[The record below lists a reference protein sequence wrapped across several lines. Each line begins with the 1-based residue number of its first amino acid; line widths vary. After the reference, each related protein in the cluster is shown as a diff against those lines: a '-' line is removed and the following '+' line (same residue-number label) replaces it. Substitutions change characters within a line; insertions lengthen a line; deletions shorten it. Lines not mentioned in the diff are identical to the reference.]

1 MKAAEVK
8 RLKKAAIKTIATVV
22 AESLNE
28 LEKAIH
34 LSLVSLL
41 QQPVAV
47 KPRKARATRKPKVER
62 QLRQPRT
69 FKQPAV
75 KAAEPASLDD

>member
-1 MKAAEVK
+1 MKAAELK
-8 RLKKAAIKTIATVV
+8 RLKKAAIKTVATVV

-34 LSLVSLL
+34 LSLASLL

-47 KPRKARATRKPKVER
+47 KPRKARAARKPKAER
-62 QLRQPRT
+62 RPRT
-69 FKQPAV
+69 FKQPAA
-75 KAAEPASLDD
+75 KTTEPASLDD

>member
-1 MKAAEVK
+1 MKAAELK

-47 KPRKARATRKPKVER
+47 KPRKARAARKPKAEAER
-62 QLRQPRT
+62 T
-69 FKQPAV
+69 
-75 KAAEPASLDD
+75 EPASLDD